1 MESGQHLDSI
11 VFRWGRTGKKV
22 WDEYYVKRNG
32 CNIGSSGD
40 RTQHML
46 WHFQN
51 GGLEG
56 GNPKLV
62 LVMIGTNNRG
72 KPENKGKDTAYG
84 ILALLK
90 EIHMRLPNSKILLM
104 ATFPRGGTPTDIGRM
119 RNNEINKIIRTYAD
133 NKVVHWLDI
142 NHTFLDDN
150 GMLIKEL
157 KPDGLHP
164 SEKGFRAWA
173 EAMEPT
179 IKKLLG
185 E

>member
-1 MESGQHLDSI
+1 
-11 VFRWGRTGKKV
+11 
-22 WDEYYVKRNG
+22 
-32 CNIGSSGD
+32 
-40 RTQHML
+40 
-46 WHFQN
+46 
-51 GGLEG
+51 
-56 GNPKLV
+56 
-62 LVMIGTNNRG
+62 
-72 KPENKGKDTAYG
+72 
-84 ILALLK
+84 
-90 EIHMRLPNSKILLM
+90 M
-104 ATFPRGGTPTDIGRM
+104 ATFPRGKTPTDIGRM
-119 RNNEINKIIRTYAD
+119 RNNEFNKIICTYAD

-157 KPDGLHP
+157 MPDGLHP